1 VTTIFHTVIIFI
13 CLGGYWLMVRLET
26 NRLLKSIDNLKSHV
40 QKAEAEYEAIR
51 RRQMVL
57 EQQIRELGQ

>member
-1 VTTIFHTVIIFI
+1 
-13 CLGGYWLMVRLET
+13 MVRLET